1 MSCDRSVGAAEG
13 CNALQEQRVQEG
25 ESRIRVLTSKQR
37 SCLLRMHVEVI
48 MQWVCNALQEQRV
61 RKGESRIS
69 VSTSKQRSGL
79 LRMHVEAIMQWV
91 CNALQEQRV

>member
-1 MSCDRSVGAAEG
+1 MR
-13 CNALQEQRVQEG
+13 L
-25 ESRIRVLTSKQR
+25 
-37 SCLLRMHVEVI
+37 HVEAI

>member
-25 ESRIRVLTSKQR
+25 ESRISVLTS
-37 SCLLRMHVEVI
+37 E
-48 MQWVCNALQEQRV
+48 
-61 RKGESRIS
+61 
-69 VSTSKQRSGL
+69 QRSGL
-79 LRMHVEAIMQWV
+79 LRMHVEAIMQLG